1 MRVVQEKVAAF
12 HDKYG
17 YANPDKPTLISAE
30 AAEARYRL
38 IREELTEY
46 MDAVGAGDLVA
57 IADALADLTY
67 VVVGTAVVHGMDL
80 QPLLD
85 EVHRSNMTKDP
96 AADNP
101 MKPVKGP
108 RFESPRLAELLL
120 IQTMGMDRHALS
132 TL

>member
-1 MRVVQEKVAAF
+1 MRVVQEKVAEF
-12 HDKYG
+12 HRKYG
-17 YANPDKPTLISAE
+17 YANPDKPTLVGPE
-30 AAEARYRL
+30 AWDARAKL
-38 IREELTEY
+38 IREELAEY
-46 MDAVGAGDLVA
+46 ERACENGDLVE

-108 RFESPRLAELLL
+108 RFERPRIAELLM
-120 IQTMGMDRHALS
+120 IQS
-132 TL
+132 TGLAEVAP

>member
-1 MRVVQEKVAAF
+1 MRVVQEKVRQF
-12 HDKYG
+12 HQKYG
-17 YANPDKPTLISAE
+17 YANPDKPALISKE
-30 AAEARYRL
+30 AAEARMDL
-38 IREELTEY
+38 IHEELEEY
-46 MDAVGAGDLVA
+46 YQAVQNGDLVA

-101 MKPVKGP
+101 QKPVKGS
-108 RFESPRLAELLL
+108 RFEHPRLAELLM
-120 IQTMGMDRHALS
+120 IQS
-132 TL
+132 TGLAEVV